1 MLKKII
7 LGVMVAALLIGSEGL
22 LARGKNVEA
31 GTKQKQMKKP
41 KGQVKQKQQGLRSAR
56 KQPGQQEFNRC
67 FNALAKA
74 YRENDREKMG
84 QMLRKMNQFRQKQQ
98 KAKVVP
104 GKRGRDLPKRRVPDK
119 GRPGRFRGDLGKRR
133 SGFGHRGIGRQDRG
147 LRRRGMGG
155 GDPGFGHR
163 GMRGWSQGRGLRR
176 RGMDRGGPGFGHRG
190 MRGRGQGLH
199 RRCMGRQGPAMSHR
213 GMGRGGPGF
222 RHRGMMGQGRDFWRR
237 GRGGQG
243 LRGRAGRGG
252 QGSRGRGGQGML
264 RRGMNVPR
272 RDNAAKEDFDWN
284 W

>member
-7 LGVMVAALLIGSEGL
+7 LGVMVAALLIGSESL
-22 LARGKNVEA
+22 LARGKNIEA
-31 GTKQKQMKKP
+31 GAKQKQMKKP
-41 KGQVKQKQQGLRSAR
+41 KGQFKQKQQGLRSAR
-56 KQPGQQEFNRC
+56 KQPGQQEFNRY

-84 QMLRKMNQFRQKQQ
+84 QMLRKMNQFRQNQQ

-133 SGFGHRGIGRQDRG
+133 SGFGHRGIGRQGRG
-147 LRRRGMGG
+147 LRRRGMGRG
-155 GDPGFGHR
+155 GPGFGHR
-163 GMRGWSQGRGLRR
+163 GMRGWSQGR
-176 RGMDRGGPGFGHRG
+176 GFGHRG

-199 RRCMGRQGPAMSHR
+199 RRCMGRQGPTMSHR

-222 RHRGMMGQGRDFWRR
+222 RHRGMMGQGQGFWRR

-243 LRGRAGRGG
+243 LRGRAGQGPRGRRGG
-252 QGSRGRGGQGML
+252 QGFRGRAGRGDQGML